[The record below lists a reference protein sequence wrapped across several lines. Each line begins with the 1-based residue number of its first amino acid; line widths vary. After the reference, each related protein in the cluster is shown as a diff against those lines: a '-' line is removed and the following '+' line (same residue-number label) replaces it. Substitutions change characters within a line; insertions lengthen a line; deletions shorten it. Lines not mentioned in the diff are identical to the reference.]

1 MDNTLPTT
9 KIGVCGELVGGSL
22 AAMLALTESN
32 SMVRGVNAAAIGNP
46 VVDWTALF
54 TPDEA
59 PMSSE
64 VPVNTSTKEPLVEP
78 APTILKSLL
87 TMREKLFTKA
97 ENYHDPFASPLLFFR
112 TPSSDLPTDLGRL
125 DLEGDLD
132 TAHQTTEAIKKRR
145 SLRKYPPRGSNLVL
159 PHMRVD
165 IGIENVLRDQG
176 TDLIEL
182 MRRSHSRADAERNV
196 LQDVLPSRIF
206 DVVERPG
213 CGWWHK
219 KEIQEIGTWFGEVLR
234 LSA

>member
-1 MDNTLPTT
+1 MDNMLSTS

-32 SMVRGVNAAAIGNP
+32 SMIRGVNAAAIGNP

-54 TPDEA
+54 APNKA
-59 PMSSE
+59 PMPSE
-64 VPVNTSTKEPLVEP
+64 VPVNNSKKDPLVEP
-78 APTILKSLL
+78 APIILKSLH

-112 TPSSDLPTDLGRL
+112 TASSDLPTGFGRL
-125 DLEGDLD
+125 DLEDDLD
-132 TAHQTTEAIKKRR
+132 TGHQTSEAIKKRR

-165 IGIENVLRDQG
+165 IGNENVLRDQG
-176 TDLIEL
+176 TELVEL
-182 MRRSHSRADAERNV
+182 MHRSHSRADADRNTF
-196 LQDVLPSRIF
+196 QDVLPSRIF

-213 CGWWHK
+213 CGWWHRQ
-219 KEIQEIGTWFGEVLR
+219 EIQEIGNWFGEVLR
-234 LSA
+234 RPA